1 MLSELGLLSLSDFTE
16 DKFCGLDW
24 KKFSK
29 ALLNASPSGIAVIDI
44 NLNVIISNK
53 RAQDGLELF
62 PGSMLSPTL
71 PDLTDLAKNVL
82 KTGKAVKD
90 VIVKRNNASYSVML
104 NPIIHVEKTLGIM
117 CIIQDVTAMERVTN
131 RMYSFQELS
140 IELDTIIESSNDG
153 LWICDG
159 NGIVLRINP
168 ASERLTGV
176 RSVDVVGKSMQNM
189 IDEGLIDQSV
199 TLEVLKTGKK
209 VNLIQKTRTGKKLF
223 LTGNPVFAP
232 NGKLFRVVVNERD
245 ITEIS
250 ELQRELEEK
259 AALNAQYK
267 QDLLEMQIEETR
279 SMKIIAKTPE
289 FMRIVQQAVKLG
301 SVDSTILIL
310 GESGTGKGVIADLIH
325 KYSNRSGEPMIK
337 LNCGSIP
344 EALVESELFGYE
356 KGAFTGAKTSGKPG
370 KFEMA
375 DKGVIFLDEIAE
387 LPLASQVK
395 LLRFLE
401 DGYITRVGGT
411 TQKKVDVR
419 IIAATNRDLK
429 QMMEKKLF
437 RSDLYYRLNV
447 IPITMPPLRERK
459 ECIIAM
465 LHHFMEQSCNRYK
478 KQMVT
483 LSREALDALLCYSYP
498 GNVRELINICERLVV
513 LSNDGQIT
521 FDDLPLSVRAATKA
535 ELQCV
540 CSSIIAIK
548 DMEINNGVE
557 KEGQTLK
564 EIVEIVERRIL
575 EKALQTHGTQ
585 ALMAR
590 ALGLNQSTVAR
601 KLKKYDLLA

>member
-1 MLSELGLLSLSDFTE
+1 MLSELGLLSLSDIS
-16 DKFCGLDW
+16 DKNFSGLGW
-24 KKFSK
+24 RTFSK
-29 ALLNASPSGIAVIDI
+29 ALLNASPNGIAVLDI
-44 NLNVIISNK
+44 NLNVILSNK
-53 RAQDGLELF
+53 LAQDSLELF

-71 PDLTDLAKNVL
+71 PELADCAKSLLNTREPIKGV
-82 KTGKAVKD
+82 V
-90 VIVKRNNASYSVML
+90 VKRNSSSYSIVL
-104 NPIIHVEKTLGIM
+104 NPIMHENSLLGIL
-117 CIIQDVTAMERVTN
+117 CIIQDVTDIETVTSS
-131 RMYSFQELS
+131 MYSFKELS

-159 NGIVLRINP
+159 NGTVLRINP
-168 ASERLTGV
+168 ASERFTGV
-176 RSVDVVGKSMQNM
+176 KSSDVVGKNM
-189 IDEGLIDQSV
+189 RDIVKEGLVDQSV

-209 VNLIQKTRTGKKLF
+209 ANLIQKTRTGKELF
-223 LTGNPVFAP
+223 LTGNPVFDH

-245 ITEIS
+245 ITEIN
-250 ELQRELEEK
+250 ELQRELDEK
-259 AALNAQYK
+259 AALNAQYR

-325 KYSNRSGEPMIK
+325 KYSSRSSEPMIK

-344 EALVESELFGYE
+344 ESLVESELFGYE

-375 DKGVIFLDEIAE
+375 DKGVIFLDEVAE

-401 DGYITRVGGT
+401 DGTITRVGGT

-459 ECIIAM
+459 ECIITM
-465 LHHFMEQSCNRYK
+465 LHHFMEQSCIRYK
-478 KQMVT
+478 KAMVT
-483 LSREALDALLCYSYP
+483 LSREALDALLSYFYP

-513 LSNDGQIT
+513 LSNDGHIT
-521 FDDLPLSVRAATKA
+521 FDDLPSSVRASAQANEQNIETGCD
-535 ELQCV
+535 LT
-540 CSSIIAIK
+540 
-548 DMEINNGVE
+548 
-557 KEGQTLK
+557 KEGEGGKLR
-564 EIVEIVERRIL
+564 EIMERVEMRIL
-575 EKALQTHGTQ
+575 QNALQIHGTQ
-585 ALMAR
+585 TLVANF
-590 ALGLNQSTVAR
+590 LGLNQSTVGR
-601 KLKKYDLLA
+601 KLKKYNLLK

>member
-1 MLSELGLLSLSDFTE
+1 MLSELGLLSLSDIS
-16 DKFCGLDW
+16 DKNFSGLGW
-24 KKFSK
+24 RTFSK
-29 ALLNASPSGIAVIDI
+29 ALLNASPNGIAVLDI
-44 NLNVIISNK
+44 NLNVILSNK
-53 RAQDGLELF
+53 LAQDSLELF

-71 PDLTDLAKNVL
+71 PELADCAKSLLNTREPIKGV
-82 KTGKAVKD
+82 V
-90 VIVKRNNASYSVML
+90 VKRNNSSYSIVL
-104 NPIIHVEKTLGIM
+104 NPIMHENSLLGIL
-117 CIIQDVTAMERVTN
+117 CIIQDVTDIETVTSS
-131 RMYSFQELS
+131 MYSFKELS

-159 NGIVLRINP
+159 NGTVLRINP
-168 ASERLTGV
+168 ASERFTGV
-176 RSVDVVGKSMQNM
+176 KSSDVVGRNM
-189 IDEGLIDQSV
+189 RDIVKEGLVDQSV

-209 VNLIQKTRTGKKLF
+209 ANLIQKTRTGKELF
-223 LTGNPVFAP
+223 LTGNPVFDH

-245 ITEIS
+245 ITEIN
-250 ELQRELEEK
+250 ELQRELDEK
-259 AALNAQYK
+259 AALNAQYR

-325 KYSNRSGEPMIK
+325 KYSSRSSEPMIK

-344 EALVESELFGYE
+344 ESLVESELFGYE

-375 DKGVIFLDEIAE
+375 DKGVIFLDEVAE

-401 DGYITRVGGT
+401 DGTITRVGGT

-459 ECIIAM
+459 ECIITM
-465 LHHFMEQSCNRYK
+465 LHHFMEQSCIRYK
-478 KQMVT
+478 KTMVT
-483 LSREALDALLCYSYP
+483 LSREALDALLSYFYP

-513 LSNDGQIT
+513 LSNDGHIT
-521 FDDLPLSVRAATKA
+521 FDDLPSSVRASAQAKEQNIETGCD
-535 ELQCV
+535 LT
-540 CSSIIAIK
+540 
-548 DMEINNGVE
+548 
-557 KEGQTLK
+557 KEGEGGKLR
-564 EIVEIVERRIL
+564 EIMERVEMRIL
-575 EKALQTHGTQ
+575 QNALQIHGTQ
-585 ALMAR
+585 TLVANF
-590 ALGLNQSTVAR
+590 LGLNQSTVGR
-601 KLKKYDLLA
+601 KLKKYNLLR